1 MLDLTDS
8 SNARKTI
15 TNKKTI
21 KKRKEPDR
29 DARDVSGDPRK
40 APSCLRSDISQ
51 VGQLLCCVRRKKRPE
66 DRVETA
72 FRRLDINGDGFIDLT
87 EFQKVIKKI
96 FLIHENT
103 YNS

>member
-29 DARDVSGDPRK
+29 DARDVSSLVKTKSPDG
-40 APSCLRSDISQ
+40 PSLSSHIFQ

-66 DRVETA
+66 KQDRVETA

-87 EFQKVIKKI
+87 EFQKVKRKS
-96 FLIHENT
+96 
-103 YNS
+103 Y